1 MPGIGIWPIQ
11 ITVKGWKR
19 WVPIAGLLALT
30 VIVACTQRFANDSPE
45 LILLVLPILLCAYR
59 EGFALGVVATVIGEG
74 TAFAMDPDYD
84 CWQDILQ
91 WFALIIA
98 GVLVSALCQ
107 SMRSAKARAEAAA
120 REAKESEGRF
130 SASFFQSPLPLTLT
144 NLATNRYTE
153 VNAAFVKLSG
163 RPREELL
170 GASVTEL
177 GIFPDQTRMSR
188 RLQRT
193 GIVRNDPTK
202 LRRKDGDL
210 RDVVLSLDMLFIGS
224 EPHSLTTLIDIT
236 DKLKTEAALRTSED
250 QLRQTQKMDSLG
262 MLAGGIA
269 HDFNNLLAVIAT
281 NASVL
286 GEIVTDDEGKS
297 LVEDIETTVT
307 RAAGLTRQLLAFSR
321 KQVAAPVSLDLNATI
336 SDTHKML
343 RRMIGEDV
351 RLVTSYEPDLP
362 HVMIDPGL
370 VVQVVMNLAVNA
382 RDAMPRG
389 GKLSISTRATNS
401 SVILMVSDTGTGMPA
416 DVRARIFEPFFTTK
430 GVGKGTGMGLS
441 VVHGIVQQAHG
452 AIEVTSAPG
461 EGTTF
466 QIKFP
471 AVPETGN
478 TIEIPVL
485 EASRGHET
493 ILVVD
498 DDDFVRKA
506 ATRALSARGYKV
518 LEASN
523 GQAAL
528 RALDRQRVDL
538 VLTDVVMP
546 NMDGRELAELATA
559 AHPHLA
565 IIYMSGYTDD
575 AVIHHGVSRGEVDFV
590 EKPFRVNTLAG
601 KVRSVLDHK
610 RPRAMAS

>member
-1 MPGIGIWPIQ
+1 MGRWRRHIPI
-11 ITVKGWKR
+11 VGF
-19 WVPIAGLLALT
+19 LALT
-30 VIVACTQRFANDSPE
+30 ALTAIAQHVFGIDDDEPAQLIV
-45 LILLVLPILLCAYR
+45 LILPILLCAYR
-59 EGFALGVVATVIGEG
+59 GGFVPGMIATVLGEAISFG
-74 TAFAMDPDYD
+74 LDPDLD
-84 CWQDILQ
+84 DWQDMVR
-91 WFALIIA
+91 WAALLVV
-98 GVLVSALCQ
+98 GGMVSALSQ
-107 SMRSAKARAEAAA
+107 SMRSARARAEEAAIA
-120 REAKESEGRF
+120 AKESQGRF
-130 SASFFQSPLPLTLT
+130 SASFDQSPLPLTLT

-163 RPREELL
+163 RTREELV
-170 GASVTEL
+170 GASVADL
-177 GIFPDQTRMSR
+177 GIFPEQARMTR

-193 GIVRNDPTK
+193 GIVRNDPQK
-202 LRRKDGDL
+202 FRRSDGEL
-210 RDVVLSLDMLFIGS
+210 RDVVLSLDMIFIGKA
-224 EPHSLTTLIDIT
+224 PHSLTTLIDIT
-236 DKLKTEAALRTSED
+236 EKLRTEAALKTSED

-269 HDFNNLLAVIAT
+269 HDFNNLLAVIST

-286 GEIVTDDEGKS
+286 GEIVTDDEGRS
-297 LVEDIETTVT
+297 LVDDIEQTVQ

-321 KQVAAPVSLDLNATI
+321 KQVAAPISLDLNSTI

-351 RLVTSYEPDLP
+351 KLLTSYEPDLP

-370 VVQVVMNLAVNA
+370 VVQVLMNLAVNA
-382 RDAMPRG
+382 RYAMPRG
-389 GKLSISTRATNS
+389 GTLSVTTRATNTN
-401 SVILMVSDTGTGMPA
+401 VILVVSDTGTGMPP
-416 DVRARIFEPFFTTK
+416 DVRARIFEPFVTTK

-441 VVHGIVQQAHG
+441 VVHGIVQQANG
-452 AIEVTSAPG
+452 TISVSSTPDQ
-461 EGTTF
+461 GTTF
-466 QIKFP
+466 EIKLP

-478 TIEIPVL
+478 TIEIPVV
-485 EASRGHET
+485 EATRGSET
-493 ILVVD
+493 VLVVD

-506 ATRALSARGYKV
+506 ATRALIARGYKV

-538 VLTDVVMP
+538 LLTDVVMP
-546 NMDGRELAELATA
+546 NMDGRELVELATA
-559 AHPHLA
+559 AHPELV

-575 AVIHHGVSRGEVDFV
+575 AVVRHGVSRGEVDFV
-590 EKPFRVNTLAG
+590 EKPFQVKTLSA